1 MSYESKLD
9 HQSGKLI
16 NPTQLCLLLSVA
28 LHLLLLK
35 FGLPTFKS
43 NDDDAKREV
52 SIVELNAEQQARLPD
67 LDPQVSNSDL
77 AELTNPANL
86 PPNLLPGNT
95 DPSSLPPLIVPPP
108 PQFNFPSPPPI
119 SDIKLPPVG
128 NWSQLPLPPQIDPSD
143 FKVEPIKLPPNVGKI
158 PQPPSKPSAL
168 KTPPNPST
176 VTKPKNPTQKQ
187 PEVKPKTQP
196 ETKPEES
203 PEVIAA
209 RKVTQSQQRIAS
221 LNQSLTKTKNQTS
234 NDQANRNYVDW
245 VNKVNG
251 VPSGEIKI
259 KGTYPRDACILK
271 LQGSSVFGVVVNAK
285 GQVVALDLL
294 KGSEYPIFNQQGN
307 QDLRGRIFDN
317 DTNKPKPYQV
327 KVNYEY
333 DAEICPS
340 LTLPS
345 LRRTEKQAPKPQPKP
360 EPVPTPKPQP
370 KPEAVPTPKPQPKP
384 EAVPTPKPQPKPET
398 VPTPKP
404 QPKPETVP
412 APDNSSPSLGDRL
425 RNVPLPNLNPAQ
437 LKDIPLPKK
446 PDLNQ

>member
-77 AELTNPANL
+77 AALTNPANL

-158 PQPPSKPSAL
+158 PQPPTKPSAL

-176 VTKPKNPTQKQ
+176 ITKPKNPTQKQ

-196 ETKPEES
+196 ETKPEDS

-221 LNQSLTKTKNQTS
+221 LNQSLSKTKNETS

-271 LQGSSVFGVVVNAK
+271 LQGSSVFGVVVNTK

-307 QDLRGRIFDN
+307 RDLRGRIFDN

-345 LRRTEKQAPKPQPKP
+345 LRRTEKPAPKPQPKP
-360 EPVPTPKPQP
+360 QPKPEAVPTPKPQS

-384 EAVPTPKPQPKPET
+384 EAVPAPKPQSKPEA
-398 VPTPKP
+398 
-404 QPKPETVP
+404 VP